1 MVFQVGL
8 GGLYSWR
15 GGSCPGLREGGASP
29 PIDDWASVG
38 TIVEEKIDIAIRGER
53 LRLNP

>member
-1 MVFQVGL
+1 
-8 GGLYSWR
+8 LYSRR

-38 TIVEEKIDIAIRGER
+38 PIVEEKIDIAIRGER